1 MVFSSHIFLF
11 YFLPFALA
19 LYFIVGK
26 KWRNA
31 ILTQSEIECIPAK
44 KHKELQNE
52 YTVEGLSVFDL
63 PMYYS
68 SEINTHH

>member
-11 YFLPFALA
+11 YFLPLALA

-31 ILTQSEIECIPAK
+31 ILTQSEIECFPRREAQRVAERI
-44 KHKELQNE
+44 
-52 YTVEGLSVFDL
+52 YR
-63 PMYYS
+63 
-68 SEINTHH
+68 